1 MADTSHDDDD
11 DVSSSGGD
19 SVVDGPRRRRRGR
32 AGRFRMDADGES
44 EDVGS
49 VNDDSNNKDGEST
62 SDTSSTTES
71 SASNTASALLS
82 APPLEEVEV
91 ECTLDSNAEP
101 SRLRSTPEMV
111 WLGSREGWRVCE
123 YPACLGGNSMW

>member
-71 SASNTASALLS
+71 SSACVKHGVS
-82 APPLEEVEV
+82 API
-91 ECTLDSNAEP
+91 CAP
-101 SRLRSTPEMV
+101 SRRGRGRVHFRLQRGALPPAQHARDGLAGQQGGV
-111 WLGSREGWRVCE
+111 EG
-123 YPACLGGNSMW
+123 GGEGV